1 MKFSLLEQFRNGC
14 GWFEGARLQA
24 CRKAQPED
32 QALAA
37 EENIPQGLKAGSLA
51 RVPARLKP
59 CSFKAG
65 YSNAFV
71 WILLLIAFSS
81 ASAQLA
87 SSHAPTAVAKQSS
100 ANTTL
105 QPVGR
110 PVARVN
116 GAVLTD
122 RDLVREMYAIF
133 PYARQHNGS
142 VPKAMES
149 DIRNGAMKMIVFEEL
164 VYQEAER
171 RKMTIAPARM
181 RRAETDFRKQFA
193 SPEDFNGLLNTE
205 FKGSQT
211 LLREKIKRSLL
222 IEDLLKLEVD
232 DKAAVSVAQAKAYYD
247 KNPGQ
252 FAIPESFAVQT
263 ISIVPPN
270 NATPEQAKEAR
281 KRAEDALRQAKAT
294 KSYEE
299 FGLLAEK
306 ISEDDFR
313 VMMGDHR
320 AVDRTKLPPPV
331 LQAAVSMQPGQMSGL
346 IELGNNAYTIMR
358 MNAHIATGEQKF
370 DDVKGDLRQQLQ
382 RKKTE
387 ELRRNLDARL
397 RKNAK
402 VEEL

>member
-1 MKFSLLEQFRNGC
+1 MSAMLLV
-14 GWFEGARLQA
+14 
-24 CRKAQPED
+24 
-32 QALAA
+32 ALSA
-37 EENIPQGLKAGSLA
+37 
-51 RVPARLKP
+51 
-59 CSFKAG
+59 
-65 YSNAFV
+65 
-71 WILLLIAFSS
+71 

-87 SSHAPTAVAKQSS
+87 SSHAPTNVARQSS

-122 RDLVREMYAIF
+122 RDLVREMYTIF

-142 VPKAMES
+142 VPKAMEA
-149 DIRNGAMKMIVFEEL
+149 DIRAGAMKMIVFEEL

-171 RKMTIAPARM
+171 RKMTVAPARM
-181 RRAETDFRKQFA
+181 QRAEADFHKQFA
-193 SPEDFNGLLNTE
+193 SKEDFQELLDSE
-205 FKGSQT
+205 FKGSQA

-222 IEDLLKLEVD
+222 IEQLLKLEVD
-232 DKAAVSVAQAKAYYD
+232 DKSTISVAQAKAYYD
-247 KNPGQ
+247 KNPAQ
-252 FAIPESFAVQT
+252 FMVPESFAVQT
-263 ISIVPPN
+263 ISIVPPD

-294 KSYEE
+294 KNYEE

-320 AVDRTKLPPPV
+320 SVDRAKLPPAV
-331 LQAAVSMQPGQMSGL
+331 SQAILSMQPGQISGL
-346 IELGNNAYTIMR
+346 LDLGNNAYTIVR
-358 MNAHIATGEQKF
+358 LNGHIAPGEKKF
-370 DDVKGDLRQQLQ
+370 EEVKEDLRQQMQ

>member
-1 MKFSLLEQFRNGC
+1 MKYRKQDAGGRGQGSWIPVSR
-14 GWFEGARLQA
+14 WFLVGA
-24 CRKAQPED
+24 
-32 QALAA
+32 
-37 EENIPQGLKAGSLA
+37 
-51 RVPARLKP
+51 
-59 CSFKAG
+59 
-65 YSNAFV
+65 
-71 WILLLIAFSS
+71 ILLVAFLP
-81 ASAQLA
+81 ATAQLA
-87 SSHAPTAVAKQSS
+87 SSHAPTAIAKPSS

-122 RDLVREMYAIF
+122 RDLVREMYSIF

-142 VPKAMES
+142 VPKAMEA

-164 VYQEAER
+164 VYQEAVR
-171 RKMTIAPARM
+171 RKMTVAPARM
-181 RRAETDFRKQFA
+181 QRAEADFRKQFPSA
-193 SPEDFNGLLNTE
+193 AEFQELLNTE
-205 FKGSQT
+205 FKGSQA
-211 LLREKIKRSLL
+211 LLKEKIKRSLL
-222 IEDLLKLEVD
+222 IEDLLKLEVEN
-232 DKAAVSVAQAKAYYD
+232 KASISVAQARAYYD

-252 FAIPESFAVQT
+252 FSIPESFAVQT
-263 ISIVPPN
+263 ISIIPPN

-281 KRAEDALRQAKAT
+281 KRADDALRQAKTT

-306 ISEDDFR
+306 ISQDDYR
-313 VMMGDHR
+313 VMMGDHKAAER
-320 AVDRTKLPPPV
+320 DKLPAPV
-331 LQAAVSMQPGQMSGL
+331 LQAVLAMQPGQVSGL
-346 IELGNNAYTIMR
+346 IELDGHAYTIVR
-358 MNAHIATGEQKF
+358 LNAHVATGTQKF

-382 RKKTE
+382 KKKTE

>member
-1 MKFSLLEQFRNGC
+1 MKLNQFQNGR
-14 GWFEGARLQA
+14 GWCEGARLQA
-24 CRKAQPED
+24 CRQGQPENP
-32 QALAA
+32 ALAA
-37 EENIPQGLKAGSLA
+37 EGKIPQGLKADSLA
-51 RVPARLKP
+51 CIAARLKP
-59 CSFKAG
+59 CPFTR
-65 YSNAFV
+65 FV
-71 WILLLIAFSS
+71 LMSATLLVAFSS

-122 RDLVREMYAIF
+122 HDLVREMYSIF

-171 RKMTIAPARM
+171 RKMTVAPTRM
-181 RRAETDFRKQFA
+181 RSAEAEFHKQFA
-193 SPEDFNGLLNTE
+193 SKDDFQELLNAE
-205 FKGSQT
+205 FKGSPA

-222 IEDLLKLEVD
+222 IEDLLKVEVQ

-247 KNPGQ
+247 KNPAQ
-252 FAIPESFAVQT
+252 FLVPESFAVQT
-263 ISIVPPN
+263 ISIIPPD
-270 NATPEQAKEAR
+270 NATPDQAKEAR

-331 LQAAVSMQPGQMSGL
+331 LQAALSLQPGQMSGL
-346 IELGNNAYTIMR
+346 IDLGNHAYTIVR
-358 MNAHIATGEQKF
+358 MNAHIAAGERKF
-370 DDVKGDLRQQLQ
+370 DEVKEDLRQQLQ